1 MSTGQSSPDKLT
13 TVRIVRKKA
22 KAERIVCLTAYD
34 FPTARILD
42 EAGVE
47 LILVGDSAANVIY
60 GMPTTLTIGMDE
72 MVFHT
77 KAVAAGVKRALVVAD
92 MPFLS
97 YQVSVEQAVA
107 NAGRFLQA
115 GAEAVKVEGA
125 GPVVPAVKRLVELG
139 IPVMGHLGLTPQSVH
154 KLGGYRLQARK
165 AADQEKLLA
174 DAHALADA
182 GCFSVVLEKVP
193 AEVAK
198 RVTAELPIPTI
209 GIGAGPDCD
218 GQVLV
223 LHDMLGMSDAPPLK
237 FVKQYAQLYGEISR
251 AVTAYAG
258 EVRSGK
264 FPSEEHTF
272 HVPDEGAKGARGPGA

>member
-1 MSTGQSSPDKLT
+1 MSKAQNSPDKLT

-22 KAERIVCLTAYD
+22 KGERIVCLTAYD
-34 FPTARILD
+34 YPSALILD
-42 EAGVE
+42 QAGVD

-72 MVFHT
+72 MVYHT
-77 KAVAAGVKRALVVAD
+77 RAVAAGVKRALLVAD

-97 YQVSVEQAVA
+97 YQVSIEQAVA

-125 GPVVPAVKRLVELG
+125 GPVVPAIKRLVDLG

-165 AADQEKLLA
+165 AEDQERLIA
-174 DAHALADA
+174 DAHALTEA
-182 GCFSVVLEKVP
+182 GCFSLVLEKVP
-193 AEVAK
+193 AEAAK
-198 RVTAELPIPTI
+198 RVTAELTIPTI

-223 LHDMLGMSDAPPLK
+223 LHDMLGMFDTPPLK
-237 FVKQYAQLYGEISR
+237 FVKQYAQLYGDMLK
-251 AVTAYAG
+251 AVAAYA
-258 EVRSGK
+258 EDVRTGK
-264 FPSEEHTF
+264 FPSDEHTF
-272 HVPDEGAKGARGPGA
+272 RVEK

>member
-1 MSTGQSSPDKLT
+1 MSTGSTAPDKLT
-13 TVRIVRKKA
+13 TVRLVRKKA

-34 FPTARILD
+34 YPSALILD
-42 EAGVE
+42 DAGVD

-60 GMPTTLTIGMDE
+60 GMATTLTIGMDE
-72 MVFHT
+72 MVYHT
-77 KAVAAGVKRALVVAD
+77 RAVAAGVKRALVVAD

-97 YQVSVEQAVA
+97 FQVSVEQAVA

-125 GPVVPAVKRLVELG
+125 GPVVPAIKRLVELG

-165 AADQEKLLA
+165 TEDRERLLA
-174 DAHALADA
+174 DARALADA
-182 GCFSVVLEKVP
+182 GCFSIVLEKVP

-223 LHDMLGMSDAPPLK
+223 LHDMLGLFDTPPLK
-237 FVKQYAQLYGEISR
+237 FVKQYAQLAGEVR
-251 AVTAYAG
+251 KAVTAYA
-258 EVRSGK
+258 EDVRAGR
-264 FPSEEHTF
+264 FPDQDHSF
-272 HVPDEGAKGARGPGA
+272 HLEK